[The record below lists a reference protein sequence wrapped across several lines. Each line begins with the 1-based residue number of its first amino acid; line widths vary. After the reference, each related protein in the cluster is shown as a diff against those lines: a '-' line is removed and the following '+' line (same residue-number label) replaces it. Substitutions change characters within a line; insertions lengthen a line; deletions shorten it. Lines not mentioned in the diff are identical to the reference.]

1 MSMESNLDPHEKSM
15 QFLREICN
23 IDGIELVDSNSIY
36 KIIVRVR
43 GRSGRHYEVEASRP
57 LGLFLQ
63 TPWTTE
69 VIGAAWKRD
78 FDSENTRAYTA
89 KLCLNIHSD
98 KEHLPVGDR
107 LASLALSLHNDIKLA
122 MEIPL
127 VAQFIVCPREE
138 LYHVF
143 KFQEELVVTQDMIDD
158 FTPAYGG
165 NPQHVLDYMEEDR
178 EIEFIDF
185 LPGFWDDW
193 DDEEPFE
200 LDSIQTN
207 WLQDISDDI
216 MQRFD

>member
-23 IDGIELVDSNSIY
+23 IGGIELVDSNSIY

-143 KFQEELVVTQDMIDD
+143 KFQEELVVTQDMIDESAHD
-158 FTPAYGG
+158 G
-165 NPQHVLDYMEEDR
+165 NPQHVLDYMEEER
-178 EIEFIDF
+178 EIEYIDF
-185 LPGFWDDW
+185 LPDFWHFDSDD
-193 DDEEPFE
+193 EPFE

>member
-89 KLCLNIHSD
+89 KLCLNIHPD

-143 KFQEELVVTQDMIDD
+143 KFQEELVVTQDMIDESAHD
-158 FTPAYGG
+158 G
-165 NPQHVLDYMEEDR
+165 NPQHVLDYMEEER
-178 EIEFIDF
+178 EIEYIDF
-185 LPGFWDDW
+185 LPDFWHFDSDD
-193 DDEEPFE
+193 EPFE

>member
-36 KIIVRVR
+36 NIIVRVR

-143 KFQEELVVTQDMIDD
+143 KFQEELVVTQDMIDESAHD
-158 FTPAYGG
+158 G
-165 NPQHVLDYMEEDR
+165 NPQHVLDYMEEER
-178 EIEFIDF
+178 EIEYIDF
-185 LPGFWDDW
+185 LPDFWHFDSDD
-193 DDEEPFE
+193 EPFE

>member
-1 MSMESNLDPHEKSM
+1 MESDLDPHEKSM

-23 IDGIELVDSNSIY
+23 IDGIELIDSNSIY
-36 KIIVRVR
+36 KIFVRVR

-57 LGLFLQ
+57 IGLYLQ

-69 VIGAAWKRD
+69 VTGAAWKRD
-78 FDSENTRAYTA
+78 FDSEKTRAYTA

-158 FTPAYGG
+158 FNPAYGG

>member
-1 MSMESNLDPHEKSM
+1 MSMESELDPHEKSM
-15 QFLREICN
+15 QFLHEICN
-23 IDGIELVDSNSIY
+23 IDGIELIDSNSIY
-36 KIIVRVR
+36 KIFVRVR

-57 LGLFLQ
+57 IGLFLQ

-69 VIGAAWKRD
+69 VTGAAWKRD
-78 FDSENTRAYTA
+78 FDSEKTRAYTA

-143 KFQEELVVTQDMIDD
+143 KFQEELVVTQDMIDES
-158 FTPAYGG
+158 AHGG
-165 NPQHVLDYMEEDR
+165 NPQHVLDYMEEER
-178 EIEFIDF
+178 EIEYIDF
-185 LPGFWDDW
+185 LPDFWHFDSDD
-193 DDEEPFE
+193 EPFE